1 MLVLL
6 LLPVLL
12 LLGYCGCSDVIF
24 WLLSPPLLVLST
36 LSLSLPFL
44 PLLFFV
50 HRMVVWHLFKAVV
63 LPRVLPSLPPVL
75 CRRTLLRCVTL
86 LWCYSI
92 FFIFDKCH
100 STCRHPDIIF
110 FVLFCFLSCACVLL
124 FFSLSLFLFFLFFFF
139 VHSLVVWHLLTA
151 VVPPSLPLVLCRRT
165 LLRCVTLL
173 WCYPIFFYF

>member
-1 MLVLL
+1 MLMWEASDMLVLL

-50 HRMVVWHLFKAVV
+50 HSLVGWHLFE
-63 LPRVLPSLPPVL
+63 
-75 CRRTLLRCVTL
+75 
-86 LWCYSI
+86 
-92 FFIFDKCH
+92 
-100 STCRHPDIIF
+100 
-110 FVLFCFLSCACVLL
+110 
-124 FFSLSLFLFFLFFFF
+124 
-139 VHSLVVWHLLTA
+139 A
-151 VVPPSLPLVLCRRT
+151 VVPPSLPPVLYRRI
-165 LLRCVTLL
+165 LLMCVTLL